1 MSKGNKKIYWASGL
15 LVAILSFILH
25 IVGISVILGSELNM
39 KNFAV
44 FLGFS
49 IAAGLITLL
58 LVRFRFKIALSL
70 FLAGLFIGFF
80 EMYLLF
86 IRDSSG
92 WGDLAGLIS
101 LFMWVFIG
109 IGLGVFTELGVYYYR
124 KMIKKNE

>member
-1 MSKGNKKIYWASGL
+1 MPKSNKKIYWTSGL
-15 LVAILSFILH
+15 LVAVLSFILH
-25 IVGISVILGSELNM
+25 LVGISVILGSEINM
-39 KNFAV
+39 KNLAA

-58 LVRFRFKIALSL
+58 LVRFRFKIALTL

-86 IRDSSG
+86 LRDSSG

-109 IGLGVFTELGVYYYR
+109 IGLGVFAELGVYYYR
-124 KMIKKNE
+124 KIIKKNE